1 MTEFIRQSREGAVV
15 VITMTN
21 PGKYNAFNL
30 QMRDE
35 MIAVFTALQTDATC
49 RAIVLTGEGADFS
62 AGGDLKGMDHQSIN
76 ETRARLKVGSN
87 TLMRLMIAGAKPVI
101 AAVEGKAIGAG
112 VSLAAACDYVVAARN
127 AQLTC
132 AFMKMAFIPDL
143 AGLWS
148 IPRRVGM
155 GMARKLIMLS
165 RKVDAVEAERIGLI
179 DQVAEAGQALVE
191 AMKIA
196 AEFAAQAPLGI
207 EYIKASMADGLE
219 GVLKEE
225 VDFQSYLLLTHD
237 HAEAKAAFF
246 EKRAPRFNG
255 T

>member
-1 MTEFIRQSREGAVV
+1 MTEYIRQSREGDIV

-21 PGKYNAFNL
+21 PGKFNAFNL

-35 MIAVFTALQTDATC
+35 MIAAFTALQTDFSC
-49 RAIVLTGEGADFS
+49 RAIVLTGEGKDFS
-62 AGGDLKGMDHQSIN
+62 AGGDLKGMDHRSIN

-148 IPRRVGM
+148 IPRRVGL
-155 GMARKLIMLS
+155 GRARKLIALS
-165 RKVDAVEAERIGLI
+165 RRVDAEEAERIGLI
-179 DQVAEAGQALVE
+179 DQVAEPGQVLAE

-196 AEFAAQAPLGI
+196 AEFSAQAPLGM
-207 EYIKASMADGLE
+207 EYIKASLAEGLE

-225 VDFQSYLLLTHD
+225 VDFQS
-237 HAEAKAAFF
+237 
-246 EKRAPRFNG
+246 
-255 T
+255 